1 MITLAGC
8 ATNGAD
14 NPERNSRIYRRE
26 VALSLYL
33 AVVIDLF
40 NREVVGWSL
49 GERIDRHLVIGA
61 TRMAV
66 WKQKPGEG
74 LIFHSDRGSQ
84 YCSNDFK
91 EYIAGHKIL
100 GSMSRKGNCWDNA
113 VAESFFGSLKKN
125 ESIQ

>member
-1 MITLAGC
+1 LITLAGC

-66 WKQKPGEG
+66 WKQKTQEKGINLFI
-74 LIFHSDRGSQ
+74 LI
-84 YCSNDFK
+84 
-91 EYIAGHKIL
+91 
-100 GSMSRKGNCWDNA
+100 A
-113 VAESFFGSLKKN
+113 VASTVAMISKN
-125 ESIQ
+125 T